1 MWLKKCNQSG
11 IHWNKSKANRLV
23 ENLLF
28 ASSKFDYWHKAQV
41 SMSTNIYRQTSNSE
55 EQLLSKKM
63 AKETSKTFR
72 GLRRKHPKNVFLETF
87 HVSLLWNRFESLNE
101 LIKDTFDV
109 FLMSESK
116 LDSTFSDS
124 QFSIPNYCIVWKNWN
139 KNGGGILFYI
149 KEEVIEHKQ
158 LFGDLEILTLKIILD
173 EMKIL
178 LMGLY
183 KSPSFNEK
191 HFLFH
196 LNNLYNFFCTKYE
209 NITLIGDFTMIPE
222 TKN

>member
-11 IHWNKSKANRLV
+11 IHWNKSKTNRLV

-28 ASSKFDYWHKAQV
+28 ASSKFDCWHKVQV
-41 SMSTNIYRQTSNSE
+41 SMTNNIYRQTSNSE
-55 EQLLSKKM
+55 EQLLSKKRQ
-63 AKETSKTFR
+63 KRLSKLLEVWEVTILKMF
-72 GLRRKHPKNVFLETF
+72 FLETF

-116 LDSTFSDS
+116 LDCTFSDS
-124 QFSIPNYCIVWKNWN
+124 QFSIPSYCTVWKNRN

>member
-28 ASSKFDYWHKAQV
+28 ASSKFDCWHKAQV

-63 AKETSKTFR
+63 AKETFKTFR
-72 GLRRKHPKNVFLETF
+72 GLRRKHPKNVFLGTF

-109 FLMSESK
+109 LMNFRYLATALFEK
-116 LDSTFSDS
+116 IETKMEGEYFS
-124 QFSIPNYCIVWKNWN
+124 
-139 KNGGGILFYI
+139 
-149 KEEVIEHKQ
+149 
-158 LFGDLEILTLKIILD
+158 TLK
-173 EMKIL
+173 KKYL
-178 LMGLY
+178 L
-183 KSPSFNEK
+183 KSSNV
-191 HFLFH
+191 
-196 LNNLYNFFCTKYE
+196 NKY
-209 NITLIGDFTMIPE
+209 L
-222 TKN
+222 